1 MKVSE
6 AIEILQAMDQCSEL
20 VVYTP
25 CGPDRVMSIS
35 ASASCENEVV
45 MKTGSGCCEKIL
57 ECDGISCLLKERG
70 DK

>member
-6 AIEILQAMDQCSEL
+6 AIKILQGMDQGSEL

-25 CGPDRVMSIS
+25 CGPDRVTDI
-35 ASASCENEVV
+35 SASCENEVV

-57 ECDGISCLLKERG
+57 ECDGSNCLMKKMMKRMR
-70 DK
+70 